1 MPPGDLPPGNAGA
14 RGLGAGSG
22 GEALRGMG
30 ARLRGVAARGVH
42 PRELRAADADRDRV
56 IEMLG
61 EALADGRLSLAE
73 HGERVQAA
81 LEARTLGD
89 LTALTSDLAPV
100 SQQPVRVEGG
110 RVITGM
116 FGTEERFG
124 RWVVPESVTVSAV
137 FGEVI
142 VDFREALLQ
151 SRHVVLFATMIGGR
165 IRLLVP
171 DGVSVVM
178 TSRSGI
184 GRFRGATADVLPAD
198 PAEPVIEVRAFSV
211 AGDIQVHTPPRP
223 RRFFPR
229 WRR

>member
-1 MPPGDLPPGNAGA
+1 MRPGDEAP
-14 RGLGAGSG
+14 RGVS
-22 GEALRGMG
+22 
-30 ARLRGVAARGVH
+30 ARLRGATARGVH

-61 EALADGRLSLAE
+61 EALADGRIDQAE
-73 HGERVQAA
+73 HGERVQVA

-89 LTALTSDLAPV
+89 LTALTADLAPV
-100 SQQPVRVEGG
+100 AQQPVRVDGG

-116 FGTEERFG
+116 FGTEERYG

-137 FGEVI
+137 FGEVV

-151 SRHVVLFATMIGGR
+151 SRHVVLYATMIGGR

-171 DGVSVVM
+171 DGVTVVM
-178 TSRSGI
+178 TSRAGL

-198 PAEPVIEVRAFSV
+198 PAQPVIEVRAFSV

-223 RRFFPR
+223 RRLF
-229 WRR
+229 RRRRRPLSR

>member
-1 MPPGDLPPGNAGA
+1 MRPGDEP
-14 RGLGAGSG
+14 
-22 GEALRGMG
+22 LRGVS
-30 ARLRGVAARGVH
+30 ARLRAVGTRGVH

-56 IEMLG
+56 IAMLG

-73 HGERVQAA
+73 HAERVQTA

-89 LTALTSDLAPV
+89 LTSLTTDLAPT
-100 SQQPVRVEGG
+100 SEQPVRVDGG

-137 FGEVI
+137 FGEVV
-142 VDFREALLQ
+142 VDFREALMQ
-151 SRHVVLFATMIGGR
+151 SRHVVLYATMIGGR

-178 TSRSGI
+178 TSRAGL
-184 GRFRGATADVLPAD
+184 GRFRGATAADLPAD
-198 PAEPVIEVRAFSV
+198 PTQPVIEVRAFSV
-211 AGDIQVHTPPRP
+211 AGDIQVHAPRRP
-223 RRFFPR
+223 RRFF
-229 WRR
+229 RRRRS